1 MHALICRESVGG
13 SRREREFKHRC
24 FILRI
29 SYPQMIRCSH
39 EKMPPKYQLNSDAP
53 GTQLLPSGQSKS
65 EQGLKLHTGRGG
77 MGPWGQRREGK
88 RTAGRLFQGEELGT
102 EQLTRLWGAGQQR
115 PRHRHLLLTWFLS
128 FKSKPFRWPWQG
140 HDKYNK
146 ETFLPFSSLFIFS
159 FPSSLSSP
167 SSSKCPVSLPLILS
181 THQHGNHR
189 HGCLQHRE
197 KPAGINFNLASA
209 DKRLGAVC
217 LGLPASLTAPFI

>member
-13 SRREREFKHRC
+13 SRRERKFKHRC
-24 FILRI
+24 FIPRI

-65 EQGLKLHTGRGG
+65 EQGLQLHTGRGG
-77 MGPWGQRREGK
+77 MGPRGQRREVK
-88 RTAGRLFQGEELGT
+88 RTEGRLFQGEELGT

-128 FKSKPFRWPWQG
+128 FKTKPFRWPWQG

-146 ETFLPFSSLFIFS
+146 ETFSALFLPFYIF
-159 FPSSLSSP
+159 FPQFTL
-167 SSSKCPVSLPLILS
+167 LPLLFQMSCITTSHTAYTPTNMATTDMDAFS
-181 THQHGNHR
+181 T
-189 HGCLQHRE
+189 E
-197 KPAGINFNLASA
+197 KSQQALTSIWPVLIK
-209 DKRLGAVC
+209 D
-217 LGLPASLTAPFI
+217 LGLSA